1 LGAADDESACKDDNS
16 KKRIERIMRLPQNC
30 KSLWENDIHVAPILG
45 AYGAFTGPI
54 GRIVQMVGDMSGPKA
69 GDVAIEEVALNRLAE
84 AGGAPRG
91 IDFPSGEEH
100 ERATHWYVWLGT
112 GWILEGDNIVLARRD
127 MFLNAHR
134 LPI

>member
-1 LGAADDESACKDDNS
+1 
-16 KKRIERIMRLPQNC
+16 
-30 KSLWENDIHVAPILG
+30 
-45 AYGAFTGPI
+45 
-54 GRIVQMVGDMSGPKA
+54 MVGDMSGPKA

>member
-1 LGAADDESACKDDNS
+1 
-16 KKRIERIMRLPQNC
+16 MRLRQNC

-45 AYGAFTGPI
+45 TYGAFTSPI

-84 AGGAPRG
+84 AGGASRG

-100 ERATHWYVWLGT
+100 ERATHRTVWFWT
-112 GWILEGDNIVLARRD
+112 GWILEGENIGLAWRVMR
-127 MFLNAHR
+127 LNS
-134 LPI
+134 